1 MTKLPKEAFLK
12 ELADHYDRLTYS
24 PLFSDY
30 FGWGD
35 FMNFG
40 YWEKDTP
47 GTREAAA
54 NLARKLFSMIPRK
67 EGAILDVACGK
78 GANTKL
84 LLDYYRPEQITG
96 INISERQ
103 LDTCRKNV
111 PGARFL
117 NMDAARLELE
127 SASFDNVICVEA
139 AFHFDTREK
148 FFREALRVLKPGG
161 RLVLSDILMTEEAE
175 RGRPFRIEA
184 NYVESREAYRA
195 LLSRAGYARSEVID
209 ATKECW
215 HGFYWHVVRLLHEKL
230 LRGEITSTKLQTYL
244 ERTYRRVP
252 SLRSYVLAWAE
263 KDPMPGTEAS

>member
-1 MTKLPKEAFLK
+1 MTKLPQEAFLK

-24 PLFSDY
+24 PLFIEY

-40 YWEKDTP
+40 YWEKDTSSIP
-47 GTREAAA
+47 EAAV
-54 NLARKLFSMIPRK
+54 NLAQRLFSMIPRK

-84 LLDYYRPEQITG
+84 LLDHYRPEQITG
-96 INISERQ
+96 INISDRQ
-103 LDTCRKNV
+103 LETCRKNV

-117 NMDAARLELE
+117 NVDAARLALE

-139 AFHFDTREK
+139 AFHFDTREM
-148 FFREALRVLKPGG
+148 FFREALRVLRPGG
-161 RLVLSDILMTEEAE
+161 RLVVSDILMTEEAE

-184 NYVESREAYRA
+184 NYVEGLLAYEALFA
-195 LLSRAGYARSEVID
+195 RAGFARAEVID

-215 HGFYWHVVRLLHEKL
+215 HGFYWHVVRLLHQKL

-263 KDPMPGTEAS
+263 K